1 MTLGPKRRRAH
12 NRLAARPG
20 VRSVRRPVGSAG
32 TETFDL
38 FYIRTGTPG
47 SHPLVIVPGGP
58 GMASIG
64 HYQGLRRRA
73 GEAGLDVIM
82 VEHRGVGMSRHDDTG
97 VDLPA
102 AALTIEQAVDDIA
115 AVLDAEEVRTA
126 VVYGT
131 SYGSYLAAG
140 MGVRH
145 PARVRAM
152 ILDSPLLNR
161 DDIEIVR
168 RELRD
173 LLWHGH
179 HPATAEL
186 AAKVRRLADDGAMTP
201 ADAQLAATLY
211 GFGGVELLHRLLD
224 LLLDD
229 RPLLWTTMSRI
240 EQAATR
246 KMPYRNEADLV
257 GPIGFR
263 ELNFHGIPDGLPL
276 DPAVAMRESAPGE
289 PPPFEGEPFDLATA
303 MPDFCWPTVVI
314 SGGRDLTTPPAVADR
329 VAELLPDAALVV
341 LPTAGHSILDTR
353 EQAALR
359 IAAGVCAGRSEDL
372 PAAGMD
378 LDQLP
383 VRPELWLMGSA
394 IEVAARIEAML
405 PGALQRLLPRL
416 LSSATS

>member
-12 NRLAARPG
+12 DKLAARPG
-20 VRSVRRPVGSAG
+20 VRAVRRPVVPAG
-32 TETFDL
+32 DESFDL
-38 FYIRTGTPG
+38 YYVRTGPPG
-47 SHPLVIVPGGP
+47 RQPLVIVPGGP

-73 GEAGLDVIM
+73 REAGLDVIM
-82 VEHRGVGMSRHDDTG
+82 VEHRGVGMSRHDG
-97 VDLPA
+97 AGADLPA
-102 AALTIEQAVDDIA
+102 AALTIEQVVDDIA
-115 AVLDAEEVRTA
+115 AVLDAEQARTA

-145 PARVRAM
+145 PSRVASM

-161 DDIEIVR
+161 DDIEVVR

-179 HPATAEL
+179 DPATADL
-186 AAKVRRLADDGAMTP
+186 AEKVRRLADDGAMTP

-211 GFGGVELLHRLLD
+211 GFGGADLLHRLLD
-224 LLLDD
+224 LLLDE

-240 EQAATR
+240 GQAASR

-263 ELNFHGIPDGLPL
+263 ELNFHGVPDGLPL
-276 DPAVAMRESAPGE
+276 DPAVAMRQSAPAE
-289 PPPFEGEPFDLATA
+289 PPPFEGEPFDLVAA
-303 MPDFCWPTVVI
+303 MPDFDWPTVVV

-329 VAELLPDAALVV
+329 IAELIPGAALVV

-359 IAAGVCAGRSEDL
+359 IAADVLAGRSEDL
-372 PAAGMD
+372 PAAGAD
-378 LDQLP
+378 LDELP
-383 VRPELWLMGSA
+383 IRPELWLMGSA
-394 IEVAARIEAML
+394 IEVAARIEAVL

-416 LSSATS
+416 VNGATS